1 MNPKLIELAER
12 RATLVAMAAV
22 QREKMS
28 QLLAFWSRPFR
39 VVDRGRETIRNLAR
53 HPAALAWVAAFLVG
67 IGPWRTIKWVQR
79 GWLILRIARMALFA
93 KRSLLGG

>member
-22 QREKMS
+22 QREKIS
-28 QLLAFWSRPFR
+28 QLLAFWPRPFR
-39 VVDRGRETIRNLAR
+39 VVDRSWETIHNLTR
-53 HPAALAWVAAFLVG
+53 HPAALAFAAAFLAG
-67 IGPWRTIKWVQR
+67 MGPWRTLKWLQR
-79 GWLILRIARMALFA
+79 GWLIFRIARMALFA